1 MMRRDASSRSD
12 RVHAAAPLNLLEGAS
27 KAIEDTQKLIKEI
40 RLGRKDLYASTD
52 RRESV
57 DAGWRLSL
65 MNIESTGVSDHLGR
79 SHAAESLHLY
89 EGAHR
94 AIEDTK
100 RLIEKI
106 TQQTTSWRDSV
117 K

>member
-1 MMRRDASSRSD
+1 MKPEAISRSG
-12 RVHAAAPLNLLEGAS
+12 RVYAVDSLDLFEGAS

-40 RLGRKDLYASTD
+40 RLGRRDLHSSTD
-52 RRESV
+52 RREPV
-57 DAGWRLSL
+57 DAGRRLSL
-65 MNIESTGVSDHLGR
+65 INIERTGASDHLGR

-100 RLIEKI
+100 KLIEKI
-106 TQQTTSWRDSV
+106 THQTMPWRDSV